1 MEIFIVFKMLILGV
15 SLAAPVGPVNIEM
28 IKRGISGGFLPSW
41 LVGLGAMTADLI
53 FLVVIFFGLS
63 HFIEQ
68 KFVQAIIIIIGGSLL
83 VYLSVT
89 TLLTV
94 FRGNVLQQLQT
105 RTSTRSSF
113 WTGFAIAI
121 FNPLNFVF
129 WFGIFG
135 STLTTLMTD
144 TSLTQAVLY
153 SALIITGV
161 ILWNLN
167 IAFTVHFSRHLI
179 NEQMMRVVMFGCA
192 LVLFY
197 FSLDLFTQLLSI
209 TS

>member
-1 MEIFIVFKMLILGV
+1 MEVLMVFKMLILGV

-68 KFVQAIIIIIGGSLL
+68 KFVQMIIIIIGGSLL
-83 VYLSVT
+83 VYLSIT
-89 TLLTV
+89 TLLAV
-94 FRGNVLQQLQT
+94 FRGNVLQQLHT
-105 RTSTRSSF
+105 RTTAGSSY

-129 WFGIFG
+129 FG
-135 STLTTLMTD
+135 S
-144 TSLTQAVLY
+144 
-153 SALIITGV
+153 
-161 ILWNLN
+161 
-167 IAFTVHFSRHLI
+167 AFSVRH
-179 NEQMMRVVMFGCA
+179 
-192 LVLFY
+192 
-197 FSLDLFTQLLSI
+197 
-209 TS
+209 

>member
-1 MEIFIVFKMLILGV
+1 MEVLMVFKMLILGV

-68 KFVQAIIIIIGGSLL
+68 KFVQMIIIIIGGSLL
-83 VYLSVT
+83 VYLSIT
-89 TLLTV
+89 TLLAV
-94 FRGNVLQQLQT
+94 FRGNVLQQLHT
-105 RTSTRSSF
+105 RTTAGSSY

-135 STLTTLMTD
+135 STLTTLMND
-144 TSLTQAVLY
+144 TTLAQAILY

-167 IAFTVHFSRHLI
+167 IAFTVHFSRNLI
-179 NEQMMRVVMFGCA
+179 NEHVMRIVMFGCA

>member
-1 MEIFIVFKMLILGV
+1 MEVLIVFKMLILGV

-68 KFVQAIIIIIGGSLL
+68 KFVQMMIIIIGGSLL
-83 VYLSVT
+83 VYLSIT
-89 TLLTV
+89 TLLAV
-94 FRGNVLQQLQT
+94 FRGNVLKQLQT
-105 RTSTRSSF
+105 RTTAGSSY

-135 STLTTLMTD
+135 STLTMLMNDTTLA
-144 TSLTQAVLY
+144 QAILY

-161 ILWNLN
+161 IFWNLN
-167 IAFTVHFSRHLI
+167 IAFTVHFSRNLI
-179 NEQMMRVVMFGCA
+179 NEHVMRIVMFGCA

>member
-1 MEIFIVFKMLILGV
+1 MDVLIVFKMLILGV

-28 IKRGISGGFLPSW
+28 IKRGISGGFFPSW

-53 FLVVIFFGLS
+53 FLAIIFFGLS
-63 HFIEQ
+63 HFIELPI
-68 KFVQAIIIIIGGSLL
+68 VQAIIIMIGGSLL
-83 VYLSVT
+83 VYLSIT
-89 TLLTV
+89 TLLAV

-105 RTSTRSSF
+105 STASGSSY

-135 STLTTLMTD
+135 STLTTLMND
-144 TSLTQAVLY
+144 TTLVQAIFY
-153 SALIITGV
+153 SGLIITGV

-179 NEQMMRVVMFGCA
+179 NEQMMRIVMFGCA

-197 FSLDLFTQLLSI
+197 FSLDLFTQLLSF